1 MSPLTLDTLEPTRPT
16 DLAHLAPLA
25 MAHPGSAPAA
35 ASAPADAPV
44 EVAFLHCGELTE
56 RSDHDLAS
64 KESVSGSLAALL
76 GLPYAGPRL
85 GPRAAGALAA
95 ALDQRT
101 AQQAAGATGAGA
113 RSGRPYLV
121 PSETLLAEEA
131 LQLGIHGEDDFFG
144 GVVPEAFM
152 ATKVIS
158 HGLVDAGAEAPAAW
172 CEDHA
177 HLIREAVLP
186 GYTVF
191 DAGDA
196 WEAAKLLLA
205 GGRVRLKRPDG
216 VGGLGQLVIDDLA
229 GLQRMLDEMGED
241 ELARQGLVLE
251 RNLNSVDTF
260 SVGQVNVR
268 GLTAAYIGRQTTT
281 TDRQGRE
288 VYGGST
294 LLVSRGTLK
303 ELMHRPMRARERL
316 AVEQALTYHE
326 GARRMFPGL
335 LLSRANYDIA
345 QGVDDQGRWRSG
357 VLEQSWR
364 IGGASGA
371 ELAALHAFQADPDLQ
386 RVWACTVELHVDDP
400 QLPPGAT
407 LHYDGVGADTGRLMK
422 YAQVRPH
429 VDD

>member
-1 MSPLTLDTLEPTRPT
+1 MSPLTLETLQP
-16 DLAHLAPLA
+16 AHGADIAALGPLA
-25 MAHPGSAPAA
+25 MAGQHAWPEAADAPAG
-35 ASAPADAPV
+35 PPV
-44 EVAFLHCGELTE
+44 EVAFLHCGEATE

-64 KESVSGSLAALL
+64 KESVSASLAALV
-76 GLPYAGPRL
+76 GLPYTGPRL

-95 ALDQRT
+95 ALDERT
-101 AQQAAGATGAGA
+101 AQQAAGATPPAV
-113 RSGRPYLV
+113 RHGRPYLV
-121 PSETLLAEEA
+121 PSETLLTEEA
-131 LQLGIHGEDDFFG
+131 QQLGIHNEDDFFG

-177 HLIREAVLP
+177 HHVREAVLP
-186 GYTVF
+186 GYSVF
-191 DAGDA
+191 EAGDA
-196 WEAAKLLLA
+196 REAAKLLLA
-205 GGRVRLKRPDG
+205 GGRVRLKRADG
-216 VGGLGQLVIDDLA
+216 VGGLGQRVIDDLA
-229 GLQRMLDEMGED
+229 GLQGMLDELGDD

-251 RNLNSVDTF
+251 RNLNSVETL

-268 GLTAAYIGRQTTT
+268 GLMAAYIGRQYTTL
-281 TDRQGRE
+281 DRRGRE
-288 VYGGST
+288 VYGGSE
-294 LLVSRGTLK
+294 LLVSRGGFH
-303 ELMHRPMRARERL
+303 ELMQRSLRARERL
-316 AVEQALTYHE
+316 AVEQAMTYHE
-326 GARRMFPGL
+326 GARQMFPGL

-371 ELAALHAFQADPDLQ
+371 ELAALHAFRADPDLHM
-386 RVWACTVELHVDDP
+386 VWACTRELHVDNP
-400 QLPPGAT
+400 EVPAGAIV
-407 LHYDGVGADTGRLMK
+407 HYDGVGADTGRLLK